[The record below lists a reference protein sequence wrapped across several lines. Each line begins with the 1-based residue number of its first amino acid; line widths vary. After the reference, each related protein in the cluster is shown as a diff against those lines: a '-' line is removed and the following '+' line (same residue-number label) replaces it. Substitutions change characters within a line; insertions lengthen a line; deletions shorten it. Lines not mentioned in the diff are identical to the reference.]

1 MGGTVVD
8 LKGLIHRELGEGLT
22 ETELATA
29 ARTSVVLD
37 SLHVSPTLSANLTK
51 HLSLKGVSLL
61 NVMHLSPLTTLTLCA
76 VLSACVANTPFPP
89 EVMEKVSPTFHFEAW
104 RDASPTNESGKSD
117 AGIKVQLGGRIV
129 QATENGKGI
138 VIVAAQLPIVNYPV
152 YGPTETEEVTRS
164 GDYEFAFLYT
174 GEIEPLDLMRGN
186 RFIVVGTTT
195 SRRPVLVN
203 GIPKTEPFLIAD
215 CIHVWQT
222 AGDEIADFKGD
233 MGGGLSPLPETTYC
247 VAKK

>member
-1 MGGTVVD
+1 M
-8 LKGLIHRELGEGLT
+8 LSPT
-22 ETELATA
+22 ETLGLPDAGILACC
-29 ARTSVVLD
+29 TSVILD
-37 SLHVSPTLSANLTK
+37 SLHVSPTVSANLAR
-51 HLSLKGVSLL
+51 HLSLKGVSLM

-76 VLSACVANTPFPP
+76 VLSACAPNTPFPP
-89 EVMEKVSPTFHFEAW
+89 EVMEKVSPTFQFEAW
-104 RDASPTNESGKSD
+104 RDAGPTNESGKSD

-152 YGPTETEEVTRS
+152 YGPTDEVTRT
-164 GDYEFAFLYT
+164 GDYQFAFFYT

-222 AGDEIADFKGD
+222 AGAEIAEFKEGV
-233 MGGGLSPLPETTYC
+233 GGGFSPLPETTYC

>member
-1 MGGTVVD
+1 MN
-8 LKGLIHRELGEGLT
+8 LMPL
-22 ETELATA
+22 
-29 ARTSVVLD
+29 S
-37 SLHVSPTLSANLTK
+37 TL
-51 HLSLKGVSLL
+51 
-61 NVMHLSPLTTLTLCA
+61 MTLTLCA
-76 VLSACVANTPFPP
+76 VLSGCAANSLFPP
-89 EVMEKVSPTFHFEAW
+89 EVMEKVSPTFQFEAW
-104 RDASPTNESGKSD
+104 RDAGPTNESGKSD

-129 QATENGKGI
+129 QVTENGKGI

-152 YGPTETEEVTRS
+152 YGPTEEATRT
-164 GDYEFAFLYT
+164 GDYGFAFLYT

-222 AGDEIADFKGD
+222 AGAEIAEFKEGV
-233 MGGGLSPLPETTYC
+233 GGGFSPLPETTYC